1 MRANPAPS
9 HREYCL
15 RRRSTASLRP
25 RCTEDARRREQ
36 ALRRRQER
44 AAARAYGADGG
55 ADADADRREE
65 ERALLAKNERAAARA
80 RLHTIAA
87 EYAQLLSG
95 LLGRLQQQ
103 GHIEVCADL
112 GLDSV
117 SLSVCASANS
127 RMHMGTMHAN
137 TLRRTCKTHAQPHTQ
152 ALMRMHTH
160 AGACAHRRTCALRR
174 TPMHAPQ
181 VRFLIF
187 RLDFNEFYSRHAYQD
202 GRSSAWE

>member
-1 MRANPAPS
+1 M
-9 HREYCL
+9 
-15 RRRSTASLRP
+15 STASAGAQPHRSRH

-137 TLRRTCKTHAQPHTQ
+137 TLRRTCKMHAQPHTQ

-174 TPMHAPQ
+174 THAPMRAPQ